1 MSGMDEPRL
10 VLFDIDGTLLWS
22 DGSGRAAMETALK
35 RVYGTAGPIE
45 DYYFG
50 GHTDCEAVRDLLN
63 AEGIDDNIIWERFDE
78 LRLVLETELIECI
91 AQGKYRV
98 RPCPGAP
105 ELVQASASCEN
116 VLIGLLT
123 GNIGSTAAVKLEA
136 AGYNVGLFQV
146 GAYGDESAVRAELLK
161 LAVERAYDLT
171 GYRFQGKQIVMI
183 GDTPADVTCGLEL
196 GARSIAVLTGYHNR
210 VELTLSDPDFLFDDL
225 SDTQKV
231 LAAIF
236 APA

>member
-1 MSGMDEPRL
+1 MDDLRL

-22 DGSGRAAMETALK
+22 DGSGRTAMESALK

-50 GHTDCEAVRDLLN
+50 GHTDREAVKDLLS
-63 AEGIDDNIIWERFDE
+63 AEGIDEQTIWEYFDQ
-78 LRLVLETELIECI
+78 LRIVLETELIECI
-91 AQGKYRV
+91 AQGSYRI

-105 ELVQASASCEN
+105 ELVQAAANCEN
-116 VLIGLLT
+116 VLVGLLT
-123 GNIGSTAAVKLEA
+123 GNIGTTAAAKLET
-136 AGYNVGLFQV
+136 AGYDAGLFQV
-146 GAYGDESAVRAELLK
+146 GAYGDESVDRAELLY
-161 LAVERAYDLT
+161 LAVERAYNLT
-171 GYRFQGKQIVMI
+171 GYQFRGKQIVVI
-183 GDTPADVTCGLEL
+183 GDTPADVACGIKL

-210 VELTLSDPDFLFDDL
+210 VELTLSNPDFLFDDL

-231 LAAIF
+231 LAAVF